1 MKLSGHIIFWAVVHA
16 AFTFYFGRQIA
27 NYEQAFYFTSMLLPV
42 VIGSCYF
49 FNLFLVPKYLLTN
62 KYLKFGLYTVYLL
75 VVSLYLEMV
84 VLVLSFILL
93 AEYSYNKMLPGT
105 TDIFMLAIAL
115 YFVVLLYSFVELIRK
130 NKHNEQKIDA
140 LEEEKEKI
148 EAGNFSVR
156 ANRKTVTL
164 DYDEVL
170 YIESLGDYVKIHR
183 REDDEILTK
192 EKISHLEER
201 LPDLFVRIHR
211 SFIIN
216 KDHITA
222 FNKEEVEVND
232 HVLPISRT
240 YKKSAI
246 ATLSPSDGSHR

>member
-16 AFTFYFGRQIA
+16 VFTFYFGRQIA

-62 KYLKFGLYTVYLL
+62 KYLKFGLYTIYLL

-105 TDIFMLAIAL
+105 TDVFMLAVAL
-115 YFVVLLYSFVELIRK
+115 YFVVLLYSFVELVRK
-130 NKHNEQKIDA
+130 TKYNEQKIDE

-148 EAGNFSVR
+148 EVGNFSVR
-156 ANRKTVTL
+156 ANRKVVTL
-164 DYDEVL
+164 NYEEVS

-183 REDDEILTK
+183 MEGEEIVTK
-192 EKISHLEER
+192 EKISHLEKR
-201 LPDLFVRIHR
+201 LPGIFVRIHR
-211 SFIIN
+211 SFIVN
-216 KDHITA
+216 KENIKA
-222 FNKEEVEVND
+222 FNKEEIEVENQ
-232 HVLPISRT
+232 VLPISRT
-240 YKKSAI
+240 YKKSAL
-246 ATLSPSDGSHR
+246 AALAPADGGHS